1 MGKDPWQ
8 VPDSD
13 NKTPYKPS
21 RAWQARQEKPFSET
35 HVEQPKVLRLLVFLI
50 GMGLLLFGLS
60 LAFPVTGEVDPYL
73 VRSVLILLIFGGA
86 AAFWSRASL
95 KKIFKVAGIWSLII
109 VGISAFY
116 LYRSDFSE
124 RFMAAID
131 PASVSNTSQGLVINR
146 SKDGHFWLRVHLN
159 GAEVM
164 MMVDTGASNVVL
176 SPRDAR
182 SVGIDLGKLAYT
194 GIASTANGQVRFART
209 SVGHFAI
216 GDTVFKDVGVTVNG
230 SEMSGSLMGMS
241 VLNRFASFEFR
252 GDTLILR
259 P

>member
-1 MGKDPWQ
+1 MAKEPWQ

-13 NKTPYKPS
+13 EKAAYRPS
-21 RAWQARQEKPFSET
+21 QAWQRHSERPRKPV
-35 HVEQPKVLRLLVFLI
+35 HVEQPRIVRLLVFLA

-60 LAFPVTGEVDPYL
+60 LAFPVTGSTDPYL
-73 VRSVLILLIFGGA
+73 VRSLLILFIFGGA
-86 AAFWSRASL
+86 AAYWSRASIA
-95 KKIFKVAGIWSLII
+95 KIAKVAGLWALII

-131 PASVSNTSQGLVINR
+131 PASVSTTSQGLVINR
-146 SKDGHFWLRVHLN
+146 GQDGHFWLRAHLN

-176 SPRDAR
+176 SPMDAR
-182 SVGIDLGKLAYT
+182 RIGINLGDLRFDGM
-194 GIASTANGQVRFART
+194 ASTANGNVRFART
-209 SVGHFAI
+209 RVGHFAI
-216 GDTVFKDVGVTVNG
+216 GDAVFEDVTVTVNG
-230 SEMSGSLMGMS
+230 ADMSGSLMGMS
-241 VLNRFASFEFR
+241 ILNRFASFEFR